1 MPSRYQ
7 IGINIQANGRRAIIT
22 GNCRPTAPEPITV
35 YLDYACDYSG
45 SGSYVN
51 SNELTFT
58 SNGSSTVRKTINAP
72 SGKNFSGGRI
82 TSAYC
87 EPESINGI
95 PVVLDY

>member
-1 MPSRYQ
+1 MPSKYQ
-7 IGINIQANGRRAIIT
+7 IGITIQANGRRATIT
-22 GNCRPTAPEPITV
+22 GYCRPTAPEPITV
-35 YLDYACDYSG
+35 YFDYACDFSG
-45 SGSYVN
+45 SGSYAN